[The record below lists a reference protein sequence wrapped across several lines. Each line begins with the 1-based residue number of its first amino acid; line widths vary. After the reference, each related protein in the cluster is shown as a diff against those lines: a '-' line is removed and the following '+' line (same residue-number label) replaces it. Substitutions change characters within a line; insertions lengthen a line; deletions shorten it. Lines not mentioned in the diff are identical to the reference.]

1 MTREAGCVPAC
12 FVTPEAFASTRRRC
26 APAVLIAIR
35 TNPALAG
42 FAHSGRDAVRA
53 FVQNRIDA

>member
-1 MTREAGCVPAC
+1 MTRQAGGVAAC

-26 APAVLIAIR
+26 APAVPIAIR
-35 TNPALAG
+35 TNPAVAG
-42 FAHSGRDAVRA
+42 FAHSGRDAMRA

>member
-1 MTREAGCVPAC
+1 MTREAGGVAAC

-26 APAVLIAIR
+26 APAVPIAIR
-35 TNPALAG
+35 TNPAVAG